1 MSATLLEQDFLAALA
16 PPATARLTSPWA
28 PVASELLAKTWAI
41 IQPLTAGTERL
52 RIPVGTEYFEVARY
66 GDRWCV
72 INYGK
77 HDDGCFV
84 GSMMAASTLLRLLR
98 SLITGAPRPQ

>member
-1 MSATLLEQDFLAALA
+1 MTATLLQQDFLAALT
-16 PPATARLTSPWA
+16 PPAATRLTSPWA
-28 PVASELLAKTWAI
+28 AMNGELLAKAWAI

-52 RIPVGTEYFEVARY
+52 RVPVGKEYFEVARY
-66 GDRWCV
+66 GDHWCV

-98 SLITGAPRPQ
+98 SLISGAVRPQ